1 MFAVSSD
8 SLSKN
13 LQRSIAAWLMSAIIP
28 SIRIFSAVIL
38 SSHCLAHS
46 MPAVAILLMVV
57 RKGPKCKQNRA
68 NGFEK
73 EQNRCF
79 AALMTV
85 PAGLGLF
92 LMAVASHD

>member
-1 MFAVSSD
+1 
-8 SLSKN
+8 
-13 LQRSIAAWLMSAIIP
+13 
-28 SIRIFSAVIL
+28 
-38 SSHCLAHS
+38 